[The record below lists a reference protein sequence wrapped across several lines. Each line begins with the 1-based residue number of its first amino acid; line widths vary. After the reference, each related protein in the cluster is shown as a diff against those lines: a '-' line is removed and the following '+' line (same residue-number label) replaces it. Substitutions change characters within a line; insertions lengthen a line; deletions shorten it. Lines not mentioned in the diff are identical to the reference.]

1 MKPLRLF
8 DDAGLARLVHLADSS
23 DLSTRLTPI
32 QRQELAALLQECAVT
47 ADPTELVRRIAL
59 GDRVRLI
66 SPHDPDDWY
75 ELELVLPPDTDIDA
89 DRISLFTPVGLA
101 LLGRGTGNRVAW
113 EVPAGLREMT
123 IASVVKL
130 ANAVA

>member
-8 DDAGLARLVHLADSS
+8 DEAGHARLVHLSNTS
-23 DLSTRLTPI
+23 DTTPRLTPI
-32 QRQELAALLQECAVT
+32 QRQELGDILKESAIT
-47 ADPTELVRRIAL
+47 ADSAEIARRVAL
-59 GDRVRLI
+59 GDRVRLV
-66 SPHDPDDWY
+66 SPQDPDDWY

-101 LLGRGTGNRVAW
+101 LLGRKSGNKIAW

-123 IASVVKL
+123 IESVAKP
-130 ANAVA
+130 VAALP

>member
-8 DDAGLARLVHLADSS
+8 DEAGLARLVHLSKSS
-23 DLSTRLTPI
+23 DSNPRLTPI
-32 QRQELAALLQECAVT
+32 QRQELDAILKESAVT
-47 ADPTELVRRIAL
+47 ADPAEVARRVAL

-101 LLGRGTGNRVAW
+101 LLGRRSGNKIAW
-113 EVPAGLREMT
+113 EVSAGMREMT
-123 IASVVKL
+123 IALVSKQI
-130 ANAVA
+130 AAGA